1 MTTARPL
8 STPPGRDAA
17 RGHVRRHG
25 RRRAQRGI
33 ALPVML
39 IMLTVMLVS
48 SIYLLKSSTSTTM
61 TTANLAYDSALS
73 KSADAGLHA
82 GFAYLRS
89 VADRSDLL
97 VNQPAQGYVA
107 TLTPTWTASNP
118 SFWLGAVTLPAH
130 PVTGDQVQYVIHRM
144 CTFPGAYNSA
154 NNSCRTTSARP
165 NSKAAQPFGSSLAL
179 GGPKFLQ
186 QPQIHYVVTARINGA
201 RGANVVT
208 QAVVL
213 KGP

>member
-1 MTTARPL
+1 MTKVL
-8 STPPGRDAA
+8 SPSS
-17 RGHVRRHG
+17 
-25 RRRAQRGI
+25 RRRQRGI

-39 IMLTVMLVS
+39 IMLTVMMVS
-48 SIYLLKSSTSTTM
+48 SIYLLKSSTSSTM
-61 TTANLAYDSALS
+61 TAANLAYDSALS

-89 VADRSDLL
+89 VVNRSDLL

-107 TLTPTWTASNP
+107 TLTPTWTVSNP
-118 SFWLGAVTLPAH
+118 SFWLGAVSLPVNPA
-130 PVTGDQVQYVIHRM
+130 TGDQVQYVIHRM
-144 CTFPGAYNSA
+144 CTFTGAYNAS
-154 NNSCRTTSARP
+154 NNRCRTTSARP
-165 NSKAAQPFGSSLAL
+165 NSQAPQPFGTSLAL
-179 GGPKFLQ
+179 GGSKFLQ

>member
-1 MTTARPL
+1 MGTARSRSASHPHPL
-8 STPPGRDAA
+8 
-17 RGHVRRHG
+17 RR
-25 RRRAQRGI
+25 QRGI
-33 ALPVML
+33 ALPIML

-89 VADRSDLL
+89 VVNRSDLL
-97 VNQPAQGYVA
+97 INQPAQGYVA
-107 TLTPTWTASNP
+107 TLTPTWTVSSAA
-118 SFWLGAVTLPAH
+118 FWLGAVTLPAN
-130 PVTGDQVQYVIHRM
+130 PATGDQVQYVIHRM
-144 CTFPGAYNSA
+144 CTFPGAYNDV
-154 NNSCRTTSARP
+154 NNSCRTTSPRP
-165 NSKAAQPFGSSLAL
+165 DSKSSQPFGRSLAL
-179 GGPKFLQ
+179 GGPKFLT

-201 RGANVVT
+201 RGGNVVT

>member
-8 STPPGRDAA
+8 STTPR
-17 RGHVRRHG
+17 RRHAAG
-25 RRRAQRGI
+25 PARRRRERGI

-61 TTANLAYDSALS
+61 TAANLAYDSALS

-89 VADRSDLL
+89 VANRSDLL
-97 VNQPAQGYVA
+97 VDQPAQGYVA
-107 TLTPTWTASNP
+107 TLTPTWTSSTAA
-118 SFWLGAVTLPAH
+118 FWLGAVTMPVNPA
-130 PVTGDQVQYVIHRM
+130 TGDRVQYVIHRM
-144 CTFPGAYNSA
+144 CTFPGEYNSG
-154 NNSCRTTSARP
+154 NNNCRTTSARS
-165 NSKAAQPFGSSLAL
+165 NSRAPRPFGTSLAL
-179 GGPKFLQ
+179 GGPKFSQ

-201 RGANVVT
+201 RGGNVVT

>member
-1 MTTARPL
+1 MATVP
-8 STPPGRDAA
+8 STLPPAPCRL
-17 RGHVRRHG
+17 RRHRHG
-25 RRRAQRGI
+25 RGRRRPQRGI

-39 IMLTVMLVS
+39 IMLAVMLVS

-61 TTANLAYDSALS
+61 TAANLAYDSALS

-89 VADRSDLL
+89 VANRSDLL

-107 TLTPTWTASNP
+107 TLTPTWTVSNAA
-118 SFWLGAVTLPAH
+118 FWLGATTLPAN

-144 CTFPGAYNSA
+144 CTFAGPYNS
-154 NNSCRTTSARP
+154 NNNRCRTTSARP
-165 NSKAAQPFGSSLAL
+165 NSQAPQPFGTSLAL

-186 QPQIHYVVTARINGA
+186 QPQLHYVVTARINGA

>member
-1 MTTARPL
+1 MTTVPPPSPRRRP
-8 STPPGRDAA
+8 
-17 RGHVRRHG
+17 RGHDC
-25 RRRAQRGI
+25 RRRERGI

-61 TTANLAYDSALS
+61 TAANLAYDSALS

-89 VADRSDLL
+89 VANRSDLL
-97 VNQPAQGYVA
+97 VDQPAQGYVA
-107 TLTPTWTASNP
+107 TLTQTWTVSNA
-118 SFWLGAVTLPAH
+118 SFWLGAVTMPVDPA
-130 PVTGDQVQYVIHRM
+130 TGDRVQYVIHRM
-144 CTFPGAYNSA
+144 CTFPGPYNV
-154 NNSCRTTSARP
+154 NNNRCRTTSARP
-165 NSKAAQPFGSSLAL
+165 NGPAPQPFGTSLAL
-179 GGPKFLQ
+179 GGPKFLL
-186 QPQIHYVVTARINGA
+186 QPQIHYVVTARITGA

>member
-1 MTTARPL
+1 MGTARPL
-8 STPPGRDAA
+8 SSTPR
-17 RGHVRRHG
+17 RRHAAG
-25 RRRAQRGI
+25 RARRRFERGI

-61 TTANLAYDSALS
+61 TAANLAYDSALG

-89 VADRSDLL
+89 VANRADLL
-97 VNQPAQGYVA
+97 VDQPAQGYVA
-107 TLTPTWTASNP
+107 TLTPTWTASTP
-118 SFWLGAVTLPAH
+118 AFWLGAVTMPAN
-130 PVTGDQVQYVIHRM
+130 PLTGDRVQYVIHRM
-144 CTFPGAYNSA
+144 CTFPGEYNGG

-165 NSKAAQPFGSSLAL
+165 NSRAPQPFGTSLAL
-179 GGPKFLQ
+179 GGPKFSQ

-201 RGANVVT
+201 RGGNVVT

>member
-1 MTTARPL
+1 MEAVMGTARSASL
-8 STPPGRDAA
+8 
-17 RGHVRRHG
+17 RR
-25 RRRAQRGI
+25 QRGI
-33 ALPVML
+33 ALPIML

-89 VADRSDLL
+89 VVNRSDLL

-107 TLTPTWTASNP
+107 TLTPTWTVSSAA
-118 SFWLGAVTLPAH
+118 FWLGAVTLPAN
-130 PVTGDQVQYVIHRM
+130 PLTGDQVQYVIHRM
-144 CTFPGAYNSA
+144 CTFPGAYNDV
-154 NNSCRTTSARP
+154 NNSCRTTSPRP
-165 NSKAAQPFGSSLAL
+165 DSKSSQPFGRSLAL
-179 GGPKFLQ
+179 GGPKFLT

-201 RGANVVT
+201 RGGNVVT